1 MNIYAKNTETFSKK
15 KKTKSVNILASD
27 TEHFL
32 KDFNFLEQ
40 FGAPF

>member
-15 KKTKSVNILASD
+15 KKTKNVNILAND
-27 TEHFL
+27 IENLL
-32 KDFNFLEQ
+32 KDFNLLEQ